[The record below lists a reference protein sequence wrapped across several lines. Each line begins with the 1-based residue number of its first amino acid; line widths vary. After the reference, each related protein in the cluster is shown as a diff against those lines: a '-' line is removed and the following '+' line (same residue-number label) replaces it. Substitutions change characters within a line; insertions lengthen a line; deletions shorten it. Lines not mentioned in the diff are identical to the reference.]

1 MAKLTKFNLGTVIN
15 NIERTKRELPII
27 LAKVTQSEFVKN
39 FQGEGFDGQK
49 WITPNRKI
57 AGTTEYKY
65 PKTKGLSR
73 RTKPTLTNS
82 GALRRATSNSI
93 RQATWERIMLVV
105 DLPYAKR
112 HNEGLDGMPQRTFI
126 GQTNE
131 LTKIQNEFVTK
142 YFDKIWH

>member
-1 MAKLTKFNLGTVIN
+1 MDKFNFSRVIAN
-15 NIERTKRELPII
+15 VEKTKRELPII

-39 FQGEGFDGQK
+39 FRNEGFDGEK
-49 WITPNRKI
+49 WITPNRRI
-57 AGTTEYKY
+57 AGTNEYKY

-82 GALRRATSNSI
+82 VALRRATANSI

-112 HNEGLDGMPQRTFI
+112 HNEGLDGMPQRTYI

-131 LTKIQNEFVTK
+131 LTRIQNGIVTK
-142 YFDKIWH
+142 YFDKVWH

>member
-1 MAKLTKFNLGTVIN
+1 
-15 NIERTKRELPII
+15 
-27 LAKVTQSEFVKN
+27 
-39 FQGEGFDGQK
+39 
-49 WITPNRKI
+49 
-57 AGTTEYKY
+57 
-65 PKTKGLSR
+65 
-73 RTKPTLTNS
+73 LTNS

>member
-1 MAKLTKFNLGTVIN
+1 MDKFNFSRVIAN
-15 NIERTKRELPII
+15 VEKTKRELPII
-27 LAKVTQSEFVKN
+27 LAKATQSEFVKN
-39 FQGEGFDGQK
+39 FRNEGFDGEK
-49 WITPNRKI
+49 WITPNRRI
-57 AGTTEYKY
+57 AGTNEYKY

-82 GALRRATSNSI
+82 VALRRATANSI

-112 HNEGLDGMPQRTFI
+112 HNEGLDGMPQRTYI

-131 LTKIQNEFVTK
+131 LTRIQNGIVTK
-142 YFDKIWH
+142 YFDKVWH